1 MIREEFKLIMQ
12 VVFSLSEHDLKTE
25 LQDSDVPK
33 RGSKKKDK
41 HLFQIKCQSQDEIRA
56 EFDPDVKGR
65 ETITSSLIE
74 MSLEEELENIIK
86 KYKQPRVKELI
97 KFFFVNKK
105 LLNTFITIDQSVINE
120 QF

>member
-25 LQDSDVPK
+25 LQDSSDVPK

-56 EFDPDVKGR
+56 KYLAVWKGNSNYQTLVALKTTNSQ
-65 ETITSSLIE
+65 EKKTS
-74 MSLEEELENIIK
+74 
-86 KYKQPRVKELI
+86 
-97 KFFFVNKK
+97 
-105 LLNTFITIDQSVINE
+105 LLWEAFLS
-120 QF
+120 

>member
-12 VVFSLSEHDLKTE
+12 VVFSLSGHGLKTE

-65 ETITSSLIE
+65 DTITSSLIE